1 MINKNVEA
9 LRSLMNE
16 RGIDAYIIPTAD
28 FHESEYVGE
37 YFEARKFISGFTGSA
52 GIVVITKDVAGLWT
66 DGRYFIQAA
75 NEIKGT
81 CFKLFPMGEEGVP
94 TIKEFLKDAVK
105 ENGCIGF
112 DGRVMNTRYVEDIEN
127 TLEGKNVTIKY
138 QEDLVDL
145 IWGNRPEIS
154 KKPAFLLPVKY
165 AGKEAVD
172 KLKDLRNVMEEKN
185 ADVHILTSLDDIAWL
200 FNIRGN
206 DVQCNPVVLSY
217 AIVKKDTATLY
228 VDKTVLNDEIVKYLT
243 AADVTIKDY
252 NDIYEDVKKIS
263 ADATVLLD
271 TNKVNYTLT
280 KTLPEGIKIISEM
293 NPTTFAKAIKNSVE
307 IENLRKAHIKDGV
320 AFTKFMYWLKNNIGK
335 TKITEIS
342 ASDYLENCRRAQ
354 DGFIELS
361 FPTIAGY
368 KANAAMMHYSATE
381 DTAAE
386 LKEEGLLLVDSGG
399 QYFEGTTDITRTM
412 ALGPISD
419 KLKLHFT
426 TVTRSMLNLA
436 NAKFLYGCRGMNL
449 DILARGPLWELGID
463 YKCGTGHGVGYL
475 LNVHEAPNGF
485 RWRIVPERNDSCVF
499 EEGMVTTDEPGVYIE
514 GSHGIRIENELVCRK
529 AEKNE
534 YGQFMDF
541 ETITYAPIDLD
552 AIDPSLMSKKEIE
565 MLNKYHAMVYE
576 KISPYMTE
584 EENLWLKK
592 YTRSI

>member
-1 MINKNVEA
+1 MINRNVEK
-9 LRSLMNE
+9 LRSLMDE
-16 RGIDAYIIPTAD
+16 RSIDAYVIPTSD

-37 YFEARKFISGFTGSA
+37 YFRGRKFISGFTGSA

-94 TIKEFLKDAVK
+94 TVKEFLASTIK

-112 DGRVMNTRYVEDIEN
+112 DGRVMNTKSVEDIKKA
-127 TLEGKNVTIKY
+127 LSGKNVTIKY
-138 QEDLVDL
+138 KEDLIDL
-145 IWGNRPEIS
+145 LWEERPEIS

-165 AGKEAVD
+165 AGKEAID
-172 KLKDLRNVMEEKN
+172 KLKDLRKVMEEKKV
-185 ADVHILTSLDDIAWL
+185 DVHILTSLDDIAWL

-206 DVQCNPVVLSY
+206 DIECNPVVLSY
-217 AIVKKDTATLY
+217 AMITEKDATLY
-228 VDKTVLNDEIVKYLT
+228 VDKAVLNDDIISYLDS
-243 AADVTIKDY
+243 AKVTIKDY
-252 NDIYEDVKKIS
+252 NDIYEDVKKVRVG
-263 ADATVLLD
+263 TKVLLD

-280 KTLPEGIKIISEM
+280 ESLPEGVEIVDEI
-293 NPTTFAKAIKNSVE
+293 NPTTLAKAIKNSVE
-307 IENLRKAHIKDGV
+307 IENLRKSHIKDGV
-320 AFTKFMYWLKNNIGK
+320 AFTKFMYWLKTNIGK
-335 TKITEIS
+335 IKITEVT
-342 ASDYLENCRRAQ
+342 ASDYLEKCRRAQ

-368 KANAAMMHYSATE
+368 KENAAMMHYSAKE
-381 DTAAE
+381 ETAAE
-386 LKEEGLLLVDSGG
+386 LKEEGLFLVDSGG

-419 KLKLHFT
+419 EEKLHFT
-426 TVTRSMLNLA
+426 TVVRSMLNLA
-436 NAKFLYGCRGMNL
+436 NAKFLYGCRGINL

-485 RWRIVPERNDSCVF
+485 RWRIVPERNDSCVL
-499 EEGMVTTDEPGVYIE
+499 EEGMVTTDEPGVYVE

-552 AIDPSLMSKKEIE
+552 AINPSLMSERERK
-565 MLNKYHAMVYE
+565 MLNDYHAMVYE
-576 KISPYMTE
+576 KLSPYMTE
-584 EENLWLKK
+584 EENIWLKK
-592 YTRSI
+592 YTKSV